1 MNFNMDL
8 FIEKIDKILNS
19 LSTIEKEKDEIKGNL
34 IASFYME
41 LIAIFSSNPKYKDLL
56 LEMSHQDPK
65 TTEEYNKAFEYSTN
79 KIKELGLNPSDELT
93 QAGQKV
99 LNNFIKELELK
110 LPQEKVIELK
120 KIISE

>member
-56 LEMSHQDPK
+56 LEMSQQDPK

-99 LNNFIKELELK
+99 LNNFIKE
-110 LPQEKVIELK
+110 
-120 KIISE
+120 

>member
-56 LEMSHQDPK
+56 LEMSQQDPK

>member
-1 MNFNMDL
+1 MNFNMYL

-56 LEMSHQDPK
+56 LEMSQQDPK